1 MYDPRPFPLLE
12 QSENVVDLIQDEE
25 EGIVEADSDADAY
38 SEAEDSG
45 SDSEEDLPLGF
56 FFLFFDKICCR

>member
-1 MYDPRPFPLLE
+1 MWLNLYENGNYMYDPWPFPLLE

-45 SDSEEDLPLGF
+45 SDSEF
-56 FFLFFDKICCR
+56 FC